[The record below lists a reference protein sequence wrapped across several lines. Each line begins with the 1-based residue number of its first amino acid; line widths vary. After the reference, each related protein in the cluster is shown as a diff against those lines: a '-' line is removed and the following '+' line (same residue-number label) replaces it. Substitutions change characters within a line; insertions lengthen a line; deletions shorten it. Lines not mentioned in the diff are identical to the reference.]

1 MLERACGI
9 EQPLHLGHGQNDR
22 DLADLLG
29 ADQLTH
35 EIGAVERV
43 REEEPER
50 ADDAVHRW
58 RRHASLVLLE
68 LELPD
73 ILGARG
79 VGRATQPGREPSD
92 VAKIVT
98 LRLRGEPAQGHI
110 VDQSLAQRADRANL
124 DKLVHRS
131 TPQLKES
138 KGSASDRRRS
148 IRRGVRRAALH
159 RG

>member
-1 MLERACGI
+1 MCLIFLFSSIRRHTSCAVVTGVQTCALPI
-9 EQPLHLGHGQNDR
+9 YR

-29 ADQLTH
+29 ADQLTD

-43 REEEPER
+43 GKEEPQR
-50 ADDAVHRW
+50 ADDAVHRR
-58 RRHASLVLLE
+58 RRHARLVLLE

-98 LRLRGEPAQGHI
+98 LRLRGEPAQGI
-110 VDQSLAQRADRANL
+110 GRASCRER
-124 DKLVHRS
+124 VC
-131 TPQLKES
+131 QY
-138 KGSASDRRRS
+138 
-148 IRRGVRRAALH
+148 V
-159 RG
+159 